1 MRLHV
6 EAGNTGAALHQY
18 EVCRDMLNGEL
29 AVRPSAE
36 TEALHRR
43 IRESSPA
50 DEAVRPR
57 AEEMLALRIVTS
69 QLSRC
74 LALGTHRSGDP
85 NPYLLVGRFISIA
98 KIEAMTSAMPVP

>member
-1 MRLHV
+1 MRLHA
-6 EAGNTGAALHQY
+6 EAGNIGAALLQY
-18 EVCRDMLNGEL
+18 EVCRDMLNCEL

-57 AEEMLALRIVTS
+57 AEEMLAPEDGD
-69 QLSRC
+69 QPALSLSGIRNPPEQGSKS
-74 LALGTHRSGDP
+74 LPLGRTLHLHRKD
-85 NPYLLVGRFISIA
+85 
-98 KIEAMTSAMPVP
+98 